1 MFWMMTWIRFFFKQT
16 LLLVYCHPSHV
27 QQQQH
32 TWYIHIYHIMCVVWS
47 NCVFKRLCEFPEPY
61 KLAKPLLIICIPTLL
76 DLTLVLNKTKSFG
89 SLLVFFII
97 LMIIRNNSEKKRCK
111 HFFWGQKCYLLY
123 NYYIFE
129 KKEKKKT
136 ILKWQSSSKKPT

>member
-97 LMIIRNNSEKKRCK
+97 LMIIKNNSEKKGANIFSEDK
-111 HFFWGQKCYLLY
+111 NVTSYIIITYL
-123 NYYIFE
+123 
-129 KKEKKKT
+129 KKKKRKR
-136 ILKWQSSSKKPT
+136 LF

>member
-1 MFWMMTWIRFFFKQT
+1 MLNDDVNKIFFKQT

-89 SLLVFFII
+89 SLFFFII
-97 LMIIRNNSEKKRCK
+97 LMIIKNNSEKKGANIFSEDK
-111 HFFWGQKCYLLY
+111 NVTSYIIITYL
-123 NYYIFE
+123 
-129 KKEKKKT
+129 KKKNRKRL
-136 ILKWQSSSKKPT
+136 I